1 MKSAAQTRYDK
12 MVASKLS
19 ILIALWVLDKIIMI
33 AMLILVLMSSCG
45 STYYHVGTG
54 EPMKKHCSGAWVR

>member
-19 ILIALWVLDKIIMI
+19 ILIGLWVLDKLIMVI
-33 AMLILVLMSSCG
+33 MLLGI
-45 STYYHVGTG
+45 
-54 EPMKKHCSGAWVR
+54 K